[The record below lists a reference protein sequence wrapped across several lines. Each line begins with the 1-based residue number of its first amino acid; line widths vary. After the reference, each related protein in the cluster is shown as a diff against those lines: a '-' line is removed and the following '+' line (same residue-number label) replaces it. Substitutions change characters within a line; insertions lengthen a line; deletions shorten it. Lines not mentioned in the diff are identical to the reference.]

1 MPSIKEMDKNAFLD
15 CDKLARVWVEE
26 KFMLDPRY
34 FVKDTVAV
42 LPSK

>member
-1 MPSIKEMDKNAFLD
+1 MSSIKEMDKNAFLD

-26 KFMLDPRY
+26 KFTLDPWS
-34 FVKDTVAV
+34 FVKGTVAV